1 MMRYSSWLRI
11 EQMLQVIGFHIGP
24 FALDHVYKATINDLV
39 GTKIFF
45 NRAEPCTNLHLEQ
58 QTCIVLLRDP
68 YSRLVSHYYHFS
80 YKNQSFQEIVK
91 KNGVSAVWQS
101 SGGELYMNILGNDI
115 KQHMLQEVLDFLG
128 KCHVG
133 TYERRK
139 EFLVHLSTIY
149 NGLHI
154 RADTHLQADDRIE
167 RTFQDVEFAKMMFKG
182 LFPNDEQIYQYAR
195 RREKDYL

>member
-1 MMRYSSWLRI
+1 MTRYSSWLKM
-11 EQMLQVIGFHIGP
+11 EQVLQIIGFHIGP
-24 FALDHVYKATINDLV
+24 FALAHVYKSIMKDLM
-39 GTKIFF
+39 GTKIFV
-45 NRAEPCTNLHLEQ
+45 NHAEPCTNLRLER

-68 YSRLVSHYYHFS
+68 YSRLVSHYYHFL
-80 YKNQSFQEIVK
+80 YTNQSFQEAVK
-91 KNGVSAVWQS
+91 KDGVSAVWQS
-101 SGGELYMNILGNDI
+101 SGEEVYMNILGNDI
-115 KQHMLQEVLDFLG
+115 KQHTLQEILDFLG

-154 RADTHLQADDRIE
+154 RTDTHLQADDRIE
-167 RTFQDVEFAKMMFKG
+167 RTLQDVEFAKMMFKG